1 MAYQR
6 LYYRLILSHFGGL
19 HKISYILSSITHIKF
34 DNFES
39 EREIFFTSLIIIGF
53 LLFCIGFI
61 PESKLLLIA
70 GSVIGGISLFIRL
83 TIKETLILDS
93 EKKCVMKYKKFL
105 FKEKTEVLC
114 PFSYIKHVKLSDAEY
129 ETDAYDD
136 RQKWAA
142 PGFDRL
148 IRVKYTLFS
157 VQLVFHDDK
166 IRTYKKQISVS
177 RREEYN
183 SKEPVA
189 LLRDYALEIAGLV
202 GCEVIYSEKIPLNE
216 RLQPHFNILK

>member
-1 MAYQR
+1 M
-6 LYYRLILSHFGGL
+6 LYYRLILSDFGGL
-19 HKISYILSSITHIKF
+19 HKISYTLSSIKGIKF

-61 PESKLLLIA
+61 PESKLLLIF
-70 GSVIGGISLFIRL
+70 GSVISGISLFIRL

-114 PFSYIKHVKLSDAEY
+114 PFTHIKHVKLSDVEY
-129 ETDAYDD
+129 EVDAYDD

-157 VQLVFHDDK
+157 VHLVFLDDK
-166 IRTYKKQISVS
+166 RRTYKKQISVS
-177 RREEYN
+177 RKEEYN
-183 SKEPVA
+183 SREPVV

-216 RLQPHFNILK
+216 RLQPSEIKEVE